1 MNSPLDAHPD
11 ARRDDPSAARS
22 PTSGAATGAYTPSV
36 KRIVELDAIFGEGG
50 LFARALDNYR
60 PRASQIDMARAVAAA
75 MEASGKLMPEPE
87 IFETRK
93 RPARRMQDGAAAGRD
108 DSYNFV

>member
-75 MEASGKLMPEPE
+75 MEASGKLMRSRDLRDAQAP
-87 IFETRK
+87 R
-93 RPARRMQDGAAAGRD
+93 AAHAGRR
-108 DSYNFV
+108 SRRP